1 MKNIYH
7 ILYKNFVDPQNNFFR
22 FYLKKIFLIISL
34 ALCSHSWAQL
44 SDDWSYSMPI
54 RIDPAFVDEPLSE
67 WTLVFDQSF
76 SVILTQADGPLDA
89 DGTRPSLNGGLD
101 IRFSTD
107 DLGNEEIPVDI
118 RSWVINNDPSLAICE
133 VAVRIPLVNDASITT
148 IYMWWG
154 NINADLHLPNDPNG
168 SYNAYDNDHFMVSN
182 GDGTTDRTSNGM
194 VLTPQNG
201 LLTGSVSG
209 KIGPATDYPGAATQ
223 QYVQISDVALFDN
236 NITHNKPW
244 TIEALTKRENAASPS
259 FEFILSKIKASSDYR
274 GWSLSYDPINSVLG
288 FTISGDNNPLERL
301 YIESAINLT
310 INSWY
315 HIAATY
321 DGSLDISGMSL
332 FEGGSILAIDDSNQ
346 AGTITGID
354 HSNPA
359 LIGARNWGAP
369 ATQREWDGVIDEIR
383 IHTSTRSEAWLK
395 ANYHNFFNTP
405 GFIIFCVPDDSF
417 DLADPFICEGETA
430 TITTDGSEVGV
441 NYQLRLDS
449 DNTPVGATV
458 AGDGNPIVF
467 NVNPTLSTIY
477 NVLAK
482 NDATDCEIELIKKST
497 VTVNK
502 LPTTSLSLI
511 TDPTTCGGNGSIELV
526 FTNVPDNT
534 YTIDYDGG
542 TFANVVVSGG
552 SATISTTAGTYE
564 NLSITV
570 TGCTSTEDVDVTLTD
585 PPTPTISLTSFSN
598 PTTCGG
604 NGSIELAFTNVPDNT
619 YTIDYDGGA
628 FANVAVSG
636 SSATISATAGTYE
649 NLSITVISCS
659 STEDVDVT
667 LSDPVL
673 PVIESAVGTNPPNCG
688 ENGLIGF
695 TFSNVP
701 DGIYT
706 INYDGGSFTNVNVFF
721 EIALVTTPS
730 GSYNNLSITVAGCSS
745 QEDVDVVL
753 LDPPAPTISLTS
765 FNNPL
770 TCGGNGSIIL
780 GFTNVPDNIYTID
793 YDGGTFLNV
802 SVVGNTA
809 AISTPSGIFN
819 NLSITVA
826 ACSSSEDVDVSLS
839 DPPTPTIS
847 LISYTDPITC
857 GGNGSIELTFTDVPD
872 NIYTIDYDG
881 GTFANV
887 AVNGGSA
894 NINTTAGTYE
904 NLSIT
909 VAACTSTEDVD
920 VTLTDPPKPSISLT
934 SFSNPTT
941 CGGNGSIELAF
952 TNVPDNTYTIDY
964 DGGTF
969 ANVVVSAGTATIST
983 TAGTYENLSI
993 TVTACTSTEE
1003 VDVTLSD
1010 PDLPEI
1016 LSAVGSDP
1024 ANCGENGLIGFTFSN
1039 VPDGIYSINYDGGS
1053 FANVNVLFGIALVST
1068 PVGNY
1073 NNLSITVAECTSTE
1087 DVDVILSDPPTPTIA
1102 AVGTDPAVCGGDG
1115 SIAFTFTN
1123 VPDGTY
1129 NIDYDGGSF
1138 ANVSVIAGAATVNAP
1153 QGDYNNLSITITECT
1168 SAEDPS
1174 ISLIDPPTPSISL
1187 TSFSNPTTCGGNGSI
1202 ELAFTN
1208 VPDNTYTI
1216 DYDGGAFVNIAVS
1229 GGSATISATAGT
1241 YENLSITVT
1250 ACTSTEDVDVTLSD
1264 PDLPEIVSAVGSDP
1278 ANCGENGLIGF
1289 TFSNVPDGIYSINY
1303 DGGSFANV
1311 NVFFGIALVSTPVG
1325 NYNNLSITVAECTS
1339 TEDVDVILS
1348 DPPTPTIAAVGT
1360 NPAVCGGDGSI
1371 AFTFTNVPDGTYN
1384 IDYDGGSFANVSVTA
1399 GAATVNAPQGDYN
1412 NLSIT
1417 IAGCTSVEDPSIS
1430 LIDPPTPSISL
1441 TSFSNP
1447 TTCGG
1452 NGSIELAFTNV
1463 PDNTYTI
1470 DYDGGTFANVVVSAG
1485 TATISTTA
1493 GTYENLSIT
1502 VTACTSTE
1510 EVDVTLSDPD
1520 LPEILSA
1527 VGSDPANC
1535 GENGLIGFTFSNV
1548 PDGIYSINYDGG
1560 SFANVNVLFGIALV
1574 STPVGNY
1581 NNLSITVAECT
1592 STEDIDVILSDP
1604 PTPTIAAVGTDPAV
1618 CGGDGSI
1625 AFTFTNVPDGTYNID
1640 YDGGSFANVSV
1651 TAGAATV
1658 NAPQGDYNNLSIT
1671 ITECTSAEDPSISLT
1686 DPPTPT
1692 IAAVGTDPAVCGG
1705 DGSIAFTFTNV
1716 PDNTYTIDYDGGTFA
1731 NVVVSAGT
1739 ATISTT
1745 AGTYE
1750 NLSITVTACT
1760 STEEVDVTLSDPDLP
1775 EILSA
1780 VGSDPA
1786 NCGENG
1792 LIGFTFSNV
1801 PDGIYS
1807 INYDGGSFANV
1818 NVLFGIA
1825 LVSTPVGNY
1834 NNLSITVA
1842 ECTSTEDIDVI
1853 LSDPPTP
1860 TIAAVGT
1867 DPAVCGGDGSIAF
1880 TFTNV
1885 PDGTYNI
1892 DYDGGSFANVS
1903 VTAGAATVNAP
1914 QGDYN
1919 NLSITITECTSAE
1932 DPSISLTDPPTPT
1945 IAAVGTNPAVCGGDG
1960 SIAFAFTNVPDG
1972 TYNIDYDGGSFAN
1985 VSVTAGAATV
1995 NAPQGD
2001 YNNLSITITECTSA
2015 EDPSISLT
2023 DPPTP
2028 TIAAL
2033 GTDPTVCGG
2042 DGSIAFT
2049 FTNVPNGTY
2058 NIDYD
2063 GSSFE
2068 DVVISGGSATISA
2081 TAGTYENLSITVGA
2095 CTSTENI
2102 DVTLSDPPG
2111 PSISLV
2117 SFSNPTTCGGNGSIE
2132 LAFTNVPDNTYTID
2146 YDGGEFANIAVSG
2159 GSATINATAGSYE
2172 NLSITVGACTS
2183 TENIDVTLSDPPG
2196 PSISLISF
2204 SNPTTCGGNGSI
2216 ELAFTNVPDNTYTI
2230 DYDGGAFANIA
2241 VSGGS
2246 ATISATAGSYENLSI
2261 TVGACT
2267 STENI
2272 DVTLSDPP
2280 GPSISLVSFSNPTT
2294 CGGNGSIELAF
2305 TNVPDNTYTI
2315 DYDGGAFANIAVSGG
2330 SATISATAGTYENL
2344 SITVTACTSTE
2355 EVDVTL
2361 SDPDLPEIVS
2371 AVGSD
2376 PANCGEN
2383 GLIGFTFSN
2392 VPDGI
2397 YSINYDGGSFAN
2409 VNVFFGIA
2417 LVSTPVGN
2425 YNNLSITVAECT
2437 STDDVDVI
2445 LSDPPTPTIAAVGT
2459 NPAVCGGD
2467 GSIAFAFTNVPD
2479 GTYNIDYN
2487 GGSFANVSVIAG
2499 AATVN
2504 APQGDYNNLSITIA
2518 GCTSAEDPSIS
2529 LTDPPTPTIAA
2540 VGTNPAV
2547 CGGDGSI
2554 AFTFTNVPDG
2564 TYNIDYNG
2572 GSFEDVVVSGGS
2584 ATINATAGSY
2594 ENLSITVGA
2603 CTSTENINVTLSDPP
2618 GPSISL
2624 ISFSNPTTCGGN
2636 GSIELAF
2643 TNVPDNTYTID
2654 YDGGAFANIA
2664 VSGGSATISA
2674 NAGTY
2679 ENLSITVGACT
2690 STENID
2696 VTLSDPPGPSISLI
2710 SFSNPTTC
2718 GGNGSIELAFTNV
2731 PDNTYTID
2739 YDGGE
2744 FANIAVS
2751 GGSATINATAGSY
2764 ENLSITVGACTST
2777 ENIDVTLSD
2786 PPGPSI
2792 SLISFSNPT
2801 TCGGN
2806 GSIELAFT
2814 NVPDNTYTIDYD
2826 GGAFANIAV
2835 SGGSATINATA
2846 GTYENLSITVGACTS
2861 TENIDVT
2868 LSDPPGPSIS
2878 LISFSNP
2885 TTCGGNGSIELAFTN
2900 VPDNTYT
2907 IDYDG
2912 GAFANIAVSGGSAT
2926 ISATAGSYEN
2936 LSITVGAC
2944 TSTEN
2949 IDVTLSDPP
2958 GPSISLIS
2966 FSNPTTCGGNGSIE
2980 LAFTNVP
2987 DNTYTIDYD
2996 GGAFANIAVSG
3007 GSATIN
3013 ATTGTYENLS
3023 ITVAGCTSTEDV
3035 DVTLTDPED
3044 TENPVFEAPPADVTV
3059 NCIDAVPEMIDLGWT
3074 DNCDGSGSVTGI
3086 DEPLVGTECN
3096 GTITRTWT
3104 YTDNSGNI
3112 GSASQIITLLDT
3124 ISPIPICQPINLDLN
3139 PDGLATIEPSDIDD
3153 GSFDNCSE
3161 VSLTASQ
3168 LSFDCSDVGP
3178 KEVTLTV
3185 TDACGNV
3192 STCIAVVTVNDVTA
3206 PVIVCPEDQE
3216 LNIGAG
3222 CQVALPDYS
3231 DLLIINESCGIESIE
3246 QTPAAG
3252 TLYTEAEVGIYTISF
3267 VVTDV
3272 NGLEAGCSFNLEV
3285 LDLES
3290 FTIDN
3295 VDFTD
3300 ALCFG
3305 SDDGTITVTT
3315 TGGPSGL
3322 FYSIDGIDYSN
3333 TSGIFNGLAPGIYSV
3348 SVKNTN
3354 DCILNWPDDIEITE
3368 PEELIIESVAITD
3381 VSGCHGDLTGS
3392 ICISVTGGTPEYE
3405 YSIDGNEWS
3414 NENCFENLG
3423 AGSYTVVVRDANGC
3437 ITSLDVEISEPPL
3450 LTLLDVS
3457 IQDVETCN
3465 GDASG
3470 GMIVTAT
3477 GGTGILTYTITSG
3490 STSYTNNDGV
3500 FTNLPAGF
3508 YQVGVEDEN
3517 GCESSFD
3524 ILFEIDEPPSISIT
3538 NVSVTDVST
3547 CSYNTNG
3554 SIEITADGGTGDLMY
3569 SIFGEEGPYQSNPT
3583 FTDLGVGAYIIWVM
3597 DANGCMVE
3605 YNNNP
3610 VIVGGPDAIVIS
3622 DVFVTDVS
3630 GCNGNSNGSII
3641 IVADGGTGALTYSI
3655 FGEEGPYQSNPEF
3668 TDLGAG
3674 AYAIWVEDANGCRV
3688 TYENNPVVIG
3698 EPPVLDITEV
3708 DVSDIVCYGSTDG
3721 TILITAEGG
3730 TGALEYS
3737 ISGNNPDTYQS
3748 NPEFTD
3754 LGAGAYEIWVRD
3766 ANGCTTEF
3774 ADNPVVIDEWDE
3786 IIVSEVIAESIGCN
3800 GELGRIEILA
3810 SGGSGTLEY
3819 SINNGEN
3826 YQLSN
3831 LFTNLQSDTYIVRVR
3846 YVGIGCFVY
3855 SPDNPVVISD
3865 YTPMQA
3871 SITKQDVLTCNGD
3884 ANGSILVNATG
3895 GFGSKTYILN
3905 GFAQSDPLFTDL
3917 PAGTYEL
3924 VIEDERVCTYVYPE
3938 LIEITEPDALLI
3950 NEVTQYL
3957 DGPGCFGH
3965 TEGVL
3970 EVEAEGG
3977 EGILTYLLNEGDY
3990 ESSDGL
3996 FTGLPG
4002 GLYELSVID
4011 ENGCEIAYTD
4021 NPIEIF
4027 ENSEIVYNSV
4037 FWVDVSECY
4046 GNENGSISIEAGGG
4060 TGQLEYSIDG
4070 GETWLSDAEITGLSV
4085 GSYQIV
4091 IRDALG
4097 CERYYEGNPVVLTGP
4112 DPLEIESVEVFN
4124 ASCYQSNDGRLVI
4137 SSPDAVL
4144 YSIDGG
4150 VSWQSSSLF
4159 IDLAVGDYEVAI
4171 QDENACIFYYE
4182 ETVSIQEPEEIL
4194 IEDVLVTDVSCN
4206 GRLGVIDIRLA
4217 SNPSQM
4223 RYSIDGGITLSDV
4236 GLFENLSAGEYNI
4249 IVSSG
4254 LDCEVAY
4261 EGNPVT
4267 LVNDNEFDID
4277 FIVNGGNAACVLS
4290 EVVLEAQVDGA
4301 IQFNWSTGNDGSEI
4315 TVQSNTTGPQSY
4327 WCEVLREDGCI
4338 NTDTVIVDY
4347 KALPDV
4353 GIEQENEQAT
4363 YCVQQEV
4370 SLVATSS
4377 NDGVSYYWPASG
4389 ISGAEN
4395 TVSSIEVGF
4404 FDYIVEAENEFLC
4417 IATDTITLQFENC
4430 NDSPTSVDI
4439 EVYPSPTEGPFTL
4452 KIYGAGEK
4460 IEIFILDIRGR
4471 EIRKRLIENNQI
4483 SILEFQFDLSNELSG
4498 VYYVWVKQ
4506 GAIRAAAKEVVKL
4519 N

>member
-809 AISTPSGIFN
+809 AISTPAGIFN

-857 GGNGSIELTFTDVPD
+857 GGNGSIELTFTDVSD

-1016 LSAVGSDP
+1016 V
-1024 ANCGENGLIGFTFSN
+1024 
-1039 VPDGIYSINYDGGS
+1039 
-1053 FANVNVLFGIALVST
+1053 
-1068 PVGNY
+1068 
-1073 NNLSITVAECTSTE
+1073 
-1087 DVDVILSDPPTPTIA
+1087 
-1102 AVGTDPAVCGGDG
+1102 
-1115 SIAFTFTN
+1115 
-1123 VPDGTY
+1123 
-1129 NIDYDGGSF
+1129 
-1138 ANVSVIAGAATVNAP
+1138 
-1153 QGDYNNLSITITECT
+1153 
-1168 SAEDPS
+1168 
-1174 ISLIDPPTPSISL
+1174 
-1187 TSFSNPTTCGGNGSI
+1187 
-1202 ELAFTN
+1202 
-1208 VPDNTYTI
+1208 
-1216 DYDGGAFVNIAVS
+1216 
-1229 GGSATISATAGT
+1229 
-1241 YENLSITVT
+1241 
-1250 ACTSTEDVDVTLSD
+1250 
-1264 PDLPEIVSAVGSDP
+1264 
-1278 ANCGENGLIGF
+1278 
-1289 TFSNVPDGIYSINY
+1289 
-1303 DGGSFANV
+1303 
-1311 NVFFGIALVSTPVG
+1311 
-1325 NYNNLSITVAECTS
+1325 
-1339 TEDVDVILS
+1339 
-1348 DPPTPTIAAVGT
+1348 
-1360 NPAVCGGDGSI
+1360 
-1371 AFTFTNVPDGTYN
+1371 
-1384 IDYDGGSFANVSVTA
+1384 
-1399 GAATVNAPQGDYN
+1399 
-1412 NLSIT
+1412 
-1417 IAGCTSVEDPSIS
+1417 
-1430 LIDPPTPSISL
+1430 
-1441 TSFSNP
+1441 
-1447 TTCGG
+1447 
-1452 NGSIELAFTNV
+1452 
-1463 PDNTYTI
+1463 
-1470 DYDGGTFANVVVSAG
+1470 
-1485 TATISTTA
+1485 
-1493 GTYENLSIT
+1493 
-1502 VTACTSTE
+1502 
-1510 EVDVTLSDPD
+1510 
-1520 LPEILSA
+1520 SA

-1651 TAGAATV
+1651 IADAATV

-1716 PDNTYTIDYDGGTFA
+1716 PDNIYNIDFDGGSFANVSVTAGAATVNAPQGDYNNLSITIAGCTSAEDPSISLTDPPTPTIASVGADPTVCGGDGSIAFTFTNVPDGTYNIDYDGGSFANVSVTAGAATVNAPQGDYNNLSITIAGCTSVEDPSISLIDPPTPSISLTSFSNPITCGGNGSIELAFTNVPDNTYTIDYDGGTFANVVVSGGSANINTTAGTYENLSITVAACTSTEDVDVTLTDPPKPSISLTSFSNPTTCGGNGSIELAFTNVPDNTYTIDYDGGTFA

-1775 EILSA
+1775 EIVSA

-1903 VTAGAATVNAP
+1903 VIADAATVNAP

-1945 IAAVGTNPAVCGGDG
+1945 IAAVGTDPAVCGGDGSIAFTFTNVPDNIYNIDFDGGSFANVSVTAGAATVNAPQGDYNNLSITIAGCTSAEDPSISLTDPPTPTIASVGADPTVCGGDGSIAFTFTNVPDGTYNIDYDGGSFANVSVTAGAATVNAPQGDYNNLSITIAGCTSVEDPSISLTDPPTPTIASVGADPTVCGGDG

-2001 YNNLSITITECTSA
+2001 YNNLSITIAGCTSV
-2015 EDPSISLT
+2015 EDPSISLI

-2028 TIAAL
+2028 
-2033 GTDPTVCGG
+2033 
-2042 DGSIAFT
+2042 
-2049 FTNVPNGTY
+2049 
-2058 NIDYD
+2058 
-2063 GSSFE
+2063 
-2068 DVVISGGSATISA
+2068 
-2081 TAGTYENLSITVGA
+2081 
-2095 CTSTENI
+2095 
-2102 DVTLSDPPG
+2102 
-2111 PSISLV
+2111 SISLT

-2246 ATISATAGSYENLSI
+2246 ATISATAGTYENLSITVTACTSTEDVDVTLSDPDLPEIVSAVGSDPANCGENGLIGFTFSNVPDGIYSINYDGGSFANVNVLFGIALVSTPVGNYNNLSITVAECTSTEDIDVILSDPPTPTIAAVGTDPAVCGGDGSIAFTFTNVPDGTYNIDYDGGSFANVSVIADAATVNAPQGDYNNLSITITECTSAEDPSISLTDPPTPTIAAVGTDPAVCGGDGSIAFTFTNVPDNIYNIDFDGGSFANVSVTAGAATVNAPQGDYNNLSITIAGCTSAEDPSISLTDPPTPTIASVGADPTVCGGDGSIAFTFTNVPDGTYNIDYDGGSFANVSVTAGAATVNAPQGDYNNLSITIAGCTSVEDPSISLIDPPTPSISLTSFSNPITCGGNGSIELAFTNVPDNTYTIDYDGGTFANVVVSGGSANINATAGSYENLSI
-2261 TVGACT
+2261 TVAACA
-2267 STENI
+2267 STEDV
-2272 DVTLSDPP
+2272 DVTLTDPP
-2280 GPSISLVSFSNPTT
+2280 KPSISLTSFSNPTT

-2315 DYDGGAFANIAVSGG
+2315 DYDGGTFANVVVSAGT
-2330 SATISATAGTYENL
+2330 ATISTTAGTYENL

-2409 VNVFFGIA
+2409 VNVLFGIA

-2437 STDDVDVI
+2437 STEDIDVI

-2459 NPAVCGGD
+2459 DPAVCGGD
-2467 GSIAFAFTNVPD
+2467 GSIAFTFTNVPD
-2479 GTYNIDYN
+2479 GTYNIDYD
-2487 GGSFANVSVIAG
+2487 GGSFANVSVIAGAATVNAPQGDYNNLSITITECTSAEDPSISLTDPPTPTIAAVGTDPAVCGGDGSIAFTFTNVPDNIYNIDFDGGSFANVSVTAG

-2529 LTDPPTPTIAA
+2529 LTDPPTPTIAS
-2540 VGTNPAV
+2540 VGADPTV

-2564 TYNIDYNG
+2564 TYNIDYDG
-2572 GSFEDVVVSGGS
+2572 GSFEDVVISGGS
-2584 ATINATAGSY
+2584 ATISATAGTY

-2603 CTSTENINVTLSDPP
+2603 CTSTENIDVTLSDPP

-2624 ISFSNPTTCGGN
+2624 VSFSNPTTCGGN

-2654 YDGGAFANIA
+2654 YDGGAFAN
-2664 VSGGSATISA
+2664 
-2674 NAGTY
+2674 
-2679 ENLSITVGACT
+2679 
-2690 STENID
+2690 
-2696 VTLSDPPGPSISLI
+2696 
-2710 SFSNPTTC
+2710 
-2718 GGNGSIELAFTNV
+2718 
-2731 PDNTYTID
+2731 
-2739 YDGGE
+2739 
-2744 FANIAVS
+2744 
-2751 GGSATINATAGSY
+2751 
-2764 ENLSITVGACTST
+2764 
-2777 ENIDVTLSD
+2777 
-2786 PPGPSI
+2786 
-2792 SLISFSNPT
+2792 
-2801 TCGGN
+2801 
-2806 GSIELAFT
+2806 
-2814 NVPDNTYTIDYD
+2814 
-2826 GGAFANIAV
+2826 
-2835 SGGSATINATA
+2835 
-2846 GTYENLSITVGACTS
+2846 
-2861 TENIDVT
+2861 
-2868 LSDPPGPSIS
+2868 
-2878 LISFSNP
+2878 
-2885 TTCGGNGSIELAFTN
+2885 
-2900 VPDNTYT
+2900 
-2907 IDYDG
+2907 
-2912 GAFANIAVSGGSAT
+2912 
-2926 ISATAGSYEN
+2926 
-2936 LSITVGAC
+2936 
-2944 TSTEN
+2944 
-2949 IDVTLSDPP
+2949 
-2958 GPSISLIS
+2958 
-2966 FSNPTTCGGNGSIE
+2966 
-2980 LAFTNVP
+2980 
-2987 DNTYTIDYD
+2987 
-2996 GGAFANIAVSG
+2996 
-3007 GSATIN
+3007 
-3013 ATTGTYENLS
+3013 
-3023 ITVAGCTSTEDV
+3023 
-3035 DVTLTDPED
+3035 
-3044 TENPVFEAPPADVTV
+3044 
-3059 NCIDAVPEMIDLGWT
+3059 
-3074 DNCDGSGSVTGI
+3074 
-3086 DEPLVGTECN
+3086 
-3096 GTITRTWT
+3096 
-3104 YTDNSGNI
+3104 
-3112 GSASQIITLLDT
+3112 
-3124 ISPIPICQPINLDLN
+3124 
-3139 PDGLATIEPSDIDD
+3139 
-3153 GSFDNCSE
+3153 
-3161 VSLTASQ
+3161 
-3168 LSFDCSDVGP
+3168 
-3178 KEVTLTV
+3178 
-3185 TDACGNV
+3185 
-3192 STCIAVVTVNDVTA
+3192 
-3206 PVIVCPEDQE
+3206 
-3216 LNIGAG
+3216 
-3222 CQVALPDYS
+3222 
-3231 DLLIINESCGIESIE
+3231 
-3246 QTPAAG
+3246 
-3252 TLYTEAEVGIYTISF
+3252 
-3267 VVTDV
+3267 
-3272 NGLEAGCSFNLEV
+3272 
-3285 LDLES
+3285 
-3290 FTIDN
+3290 
-3295 VDFTD
+3295 
-3300 ALCFG
+3300 
-3305 SDDGTITVTT
+3305 
-3315 TGGPSGL
+3315 
-3322 FYSIDGIDYSN
+3322 
-3333 TSGIFNGLAPGIYSV
+3333 
-3348 SVKNTN
+3348 
-3354 DCILNWPDDIEITE
+3354 
-3368 PEELIIESVAITD
+3368 
-3381 VSGCHGDLTGS
+3381 
-3392 ICISVTGGTPEYE
+3392 
-3405 YSIDGNEWS
+3405 
-3414 NENCFENLG
+3414 
-3423 AGSYTVVVRDANGC
+3423 
-3437 ITSLDVEISEPPL
+3437 
-3450 LTLLDVS
+3450 
-3457 IQDVETCN
+3457 
-3465 GDASG
+3465 
-3470 GMIVTAT
+3470 
-3477 GGTGILTYTITSG
+3477 
-3490 STSYTNNDGV
+3490 
-3500 FTNLPAGF
+3500 
-3508 YQVGVEDEN
+3508 
-3517 GCESSFD
+3517 
-3524 ILFEIDEPPSISIT
+3524 
-3538 NVSVTDVST
+3538 VSVTAGAATV
-3547 CSYNTNG
+3547 N
-3554 SIEITADGGTGDLMY
+3554 APQGD
-3569 SIFGEEGPYQSNPT
+3569 
-3583 FTDLGVGAYIIWVM
+3583 
-3597 DANGCMVE
+3597 
-3605 YNNNP
+3605 YNN
-3610 VIVGGPDAIVIS
+3610 
-3622 DVFVTDVS
+3622 
-3630 GCNGNSNGSII
+3630 
-3641 IVADGGTGALTYSI
+3641 
-3655 FGEEGPYQSNPEF
+3655 
-3668 TDLGAG
+3668 
-3674 AYAIWVEDANGCRV
+3674 
-3688 TYENNPVVIG
+3688 
-3698 EPPVLDITEV
+3698 
-3708 DVSDIVCYGSTDG
+3708 
-3721 TILITAEGG
+3721 
-3730 TGALEYS
+3730 
-3737 ISGNNPDTYQS
+3737 
-3748 NPEFTD
+3748 
-3754 LGAGAYEIWVRD
+3754 
-3766 ANGCTTEF
+3766 
-3774 ADNPVVIDEWDE
+3774 
-3786 IIVSEVIAESIGCN
+3786 
-3800 GELGRIEILA
+3800 
-3810 SGGSGTLEY
+3810 
-3819 SINNGEN
+3819 
-3826 YQLSN
+3826 LS
-3831 LFTNLQSDTYIVRVR
+3831 
-3846 YVGIGCFVY
+3846 
-3855 SPDNPVVISD
+3855 
-3865 YTPMQA
+3865 
-3871 SITKQDVLTCNGD
+3871 
-3884 ANGSILVNATG
+3884 
-3895 GFGSKTYILN
+3895 
-3905 GFAQSDPLFTDL
+3905 
-3917 PAGTYEL
+3917 
-3924 VIEDERVCTYVYPE
+3924 
-3938 LIEITEPDALLI
+3938 
-3950 NEVTQYL
+3950 
-3957 DGPGCFGH
+3957 
-3965 TEGVL
+3965 
-3970 EVEAEGG
+3970 
-3977 EGILTYLLNEGDY
+3977 
-3990 ESSDGL
+3990 
-3996 FTGLPG
+3996 
-4002 GLYELSVID
+4002 
-4011 ENGCEIAYTD
+4011 
-4021 NPIEIF
+4021 
-4027 ENSEIVYNSV
+4027 
-4037 FWVDVSECY
+4037 
-4046 GNENGSISIEAGGG
+4046 
-4060 TGQLEYSIDG
+4060 
-4070 GETWLSDAEITGLSV
+4070 
-4085 GSYQIV
+4085 
-4091 IRDALG
+4091 
-4097 CERYYEGNPVVLTGP
+4097 YYHR
-4112 DPLEIESVEVFN
+4112 
-4124 ASCYQSNDGRLVI
+4124 RLVLLQKI
-4137 SSPDAVL
+4137 LP
-4144 YSIDGG
+4144 
-4150 VSWQSSSLF
+4150 
-4159 IDLAVGDYEVAI
+4159 LA
-4171 QDENACIFYYE
+4171 
-4182 ETVSIQEPEEIL
+4182 
-4194 IEDVLVTDVSCN
+4194 
-4206 GRLGVIDIRLA
+4206 
-4217 SNPSQM
+4217 
-4223 RYSIDGGITLSDV
+4223 
-4236 GLFENLSAGEYNI
+4236 
-4249 IVSSG
+4249 
-4254 LDCEVAY
+4254 
-4261 EGNPVT
+4261 
-4267 LVNDNEFDID
+4267 
-4277 FIVNGGNAACVLS
+4277 
-4290 EVVLEAQVDGA
+4290 
-4301 IQFNWSTGNDGSEI
+4301 
-4315 TVQSNTTGPQSY
+4315 
-4327 WCEVLREDGCI
+4327 
-4338 NTDTVIVDY
+4338 
-4347 KALPDV
+4347 
-4353 GIEQENEQAT
+4353 
-4363 YCVQQEV
+4363 
-4370 SLVATSS
+4370 
-4377 NDGVSYYWPASG
+4377 
-4389 ISGAEN
+4389 
-4395 TVSSIEVGF
+4395 
-4404 FDYIVEAENEFLC
+4404 
-4417 IATDTITLQFENC
+4417 
-4430 NDSPTSVDI
+4430 
-4439 EVYPSPTEGPFTL
+4439 
-4452 KIYGAGEK
+4452 
-4460 IEIFILDIRGR
+4460 
-4471 EIRKRLIENNQI
+4471 
-4483 SILEFQFDLSNELSG
+4483 
-4498 VYYVWVKQ
+4498 
-4506 GAIRAAAKEVVKL
+4506 
-4519 N
+4519 